1 MTADS
6 KPMASPNAAPPSLQE
21 AIDKAGSPM
30 KLLWKPN
37 SRPAVV
43 PVIQPEY
50 AGWRKEQAAYN
61 TSAAFSDLS
70 HHMSDLFIEGPDAT
84 RLLMDVSANSYENFV
99 LGQAKQFVPV
109 TKQGLIITDGILMR
123 DAEQKYNLSG
133 VPAAQNW
140 VRYHG
145 ITGKYDVAFEIDP
158 DSSNRKTGNPK
169 QFRYQIQGPNALAV
183 VQCCFGGPLPR
194 TKFFHSTPV
203 SLGGRNFRAFRHGM
217 AGTPGYEFIGDWQD
231 AQFVKD
237 ELFKA
242 GEAFNMIHIGG
253 KAYYTNGIESGW
265 IPTPTPAIYTAP
277 ELQDYRR
284 FVSLYSFEGMRG
296 LHGSYFSENIED
308 YYVSPY
314 ELGYGKSVA
323 FNHDFIG
330 REALEKAKDNVPRT
344 KVTLVFNPDDVKK
357 VFGADH
363 DFILSYA
370 RYRVEAG
377 AALAGMTFYTA
388 FIDPA
393 KTILALAL
401 VDNKFSQPGTE
412 VTVTWGEHP
421 GFGTDPDADLGF
433 PRLRAR
439 VDVSPYSEVAR
450 TTYRQNP

>member
-6 KPMASPNAAPPSLQE
+6 KPMAPPNLQE
-21 AIDKAGSPM
+21 AIETAGSPM
-30 KLLWKPN
+30 KLMWKPN
-37 SRPAVV
+37 SKAATV

-50 AGWRKEQAAYN
+50 AGWRQEQAAYSK
-61 TSAAFSDLS
+61 SAAFSDLS

-84 RLLMDVSANSYENFV
+84 RLLKDVSANDYELFV
-99 LGQAKQFVPV
+99 LGQAKQFIPV
-109 TKQGLIITDGILMR
+109 TQQGLILTDGILMR
-123 DAEQKYNLSG
+123 SDPEKYNLSG

-145 ITGKYDVAFEIDP
+145 IKGKYDVAFAIDP
-158 DSSNRKTGNPK
+158 DSSNRKGGDPVL
-169 QFRYQIQGPNALAV
+169 FRYQIQGPNALDV
-183 VQCCFGGPLPR
+183 VDRCFGGPLPK

-203 SLGGRNFRAFRHGM
+203 SLDGRNFRAFRHGM
-217 AGTPGYEFIGDWQD
+217 AGTPGYEFIGEWKD
-231 AQFVKD
+231 AAYVK
-237 ELFKA
+237 EALLKA
-242 GEAFNMIHIGG
+242 GEPSGIIHIGG

-265 IPTPTPAIYTAP
+265 IPTPTPALYTAP
-277 ELQDYRR
+277 ELEDYRR
-284 FVSLYSFEGMRG
+284 FISLYSFEGMRG
-296 LHGSYFSENIED
+296 LHGSYYSDNIED

-314 ELGYGKSVA
+314 ELGYGKSIS

-330 REALEKAKDNVPRT
+330 REALEKARDNVPRT

-377 AALAGMTFYTA
+377 TALAGMTFYTA

-393 KTILALAL
+393 GTILSLAL
-401 VDNKFSQPGTE
+401 VNNQYAQPGTE

-421 GFGTDPDADLGF
+421 GPGTAPDADLGF
-433 PRLRAR
+433 PKLRAT
-439 VDVSPYSEVAR
+439 VQVSPYSEVAR
-450 TTYRQNP
+450 TTYRQKV